1 MAVLC
6 LVQFVD
12 VLGVTE
18 MITAM
23 PRILDALSAPASAAT
38 LLLTAYA
45 MCFGG
50 LLMLGARVGDRFG
63 HRRTLLAGIA
73 GFAAGSLACAV
84 AGSDTALVAGRC
96 LQGASAAMSVP
107 SALRLLSASAP
118 DPARRRGAM
127 AAWSATGAAAGA
139 AGYLV
144 GGGLTEL
151 AGWRA
156 LFWLN
161 LPLAGA
167 MAAGVL
173 ARVERD
179 EAGVAARLDLPGAAL
194 FTAAVMAVVLAGSQL
209 QRSGAAVPALPTLAV
224 GALLLAA
231 LVWTER
237 RAREPLFGRE
247 LLRQRPLRT
256 GVGAA
261 FANTATT
268 SSAIAIATLEL
279 QRDQGVG
286 AAAAGLRLLPFS
298 LCVIA
303 GAAVAGR
310 ALRRISE
317 PNVIAIGLSAIAFGD
332 ALPVAGPGL
341 LIAGV
346 SVAGAGI
353 GISSVAAT
361 GLGTAVPAR
370 LQGAAAGIINTAAQL
385 GTALGVAGLLLLV
398 ATAASA
404 GLPLAGARLGWLVAS
419 AVALASAVLI
429 APWLRPGSAGPRARS
444 ALRGPA
450 AWESSPARARDRTRG
465 RPR

>member
-1 MAVLC
+1 MLC

-23 PRILDALSAPASAAT
+23 PRILDALSAPARAAS

-84 AGSDTALVAGRC
+84 AGSEAALVAGRC

-156 LFWLN
+156 VFWLN

-167 MAAGVL
+167 MAVGVL
-173 ARVERD
+173 ARVKRD
-179 EAGVAARLDLPGAAL
+179 RAGVASRLDLPGAAL

-209 QRSGAAVPALPTLAV
+209 QRSGAAVPALPILAV

-231 LVWTER
+231 LVWIER

-247 LLRQRPLRT
+247 LLRQRPLRA
-256 GVGAA
+256 GAVAA

-298 LCVIA
+298 LCVIV

-317 PNVIAIGLSAIAFGD
+317 PSLIAIGLSAIAFGD
-332 ALPVAGPGL
+332 ALPAAGPGL
-341 LIAGV
+341 LTAGV
-346 SVAGAGI
+346 GVAGAGI

-361 GLGTAVPAR
+361 GLGTAVPER

-398 ATAASA
+398 ATAANA

-429 APWLRPGSAGPRARS
+429 APRLRPGSGGLRARS

-450 AWESSPARARDRTRG
+450 AWASSPTRAQGKTRG
-465 RPR
+465 RRR

>member
-1 MAVLC
+1 MHRDAPGSSSGALVALC

-23 PRILDALSAPASAAT
+23 PRILDALAEPASAAS

-50 LLMLGARVGDRFG
+50 LLMLGSRVGDRFG

-84 AGSDTALVAGRC
+84 AGSGTSLVIGRC
-96 LQGASAAMSVP
+96 VQGASAAMSVP
-107 SALRLLSASAP
+107 SALRLLSAGVP
-118 DPARRRGAM
+118 DPARRRRAM

-144 GGGLTEL
+144 GGGVTEL

-156 LFWLN
+156 MFWLN
-161 LPLAGA
+161 LPLAA
-167 MAAGVL
+167 VMAAAVL
-173 ARVERD
+173 VRVERD
-179 EAGVAARLDLPGAAL
+179 RGGAAGRLDLPGAAL
-194 FTAAVMAVVLAGSQL
+194 FTAAVMGVVLAGARL
-209 QRSGAAVPALPTLAV
+209 QRPGGAASALPVLAV
-224 GALLLAA
+224 AAALVAA

-237 RAREPLFGRE
+237 RSPEPLFVSE
-247 LLRQRPLRT
+247 LLHHPRLRA
-256 GVGAA
+256 GAAAA

-303 GAAVAGR
+303 GAGAAGR
-310 ALRRISE
+310 ALRRLSE
-317 PNVIAIGLSAIAFGD
+317 RSVIAIGLGAIGIGD
-332 ALPVAGPGL
+332 ALPAGGRGL

-346 SVAGAGI
+346 GIAGIGI

-361 GLGTAVPAR
+361 GLGTAVPER
-370 LQGAAAGIINTAAQL
+370 LQGAAAGIVNTAAQL
-385 GTALGVAGLLLLV
+385 GTALGVAGLLTLV
-398 ATAASA
+398 AAGASA
-404 GLPLAGARLGWLVAS
+404 GLPIAGARLGWLGAS
-419 AVALASAVLI
+419 AAALASAVLI
-429 APWLRPGSAGPRARS
+429 APKAQARISRSESPGGHQPSA
-444 ALRGPA
+444 
-450 AWESSPARARDRTRG
+450 
-465 RPR
+465 